1 MWTDATEWRFILR
14 KEGIVTGST
23 TWTDL
28 EDIMLNE
35 ISQVPKGGGCVISL
49 TCGIKKSHLTVTENR
64 MGGGRGLGGHWSNST
79 NSSLCQGLRTW
90 SRPAGGGHGKAD
102 R

>member
-49 TCGIKKSHLTVTENR
+49 TCGIKKSHLAVTENR
-64 MGGGRGLGGHWSNST
+64 MGGEGVRGPLVKQHK
-79 NSSLCQGLRTW
+79 LEFM
-90 SRPAGGGHGKAD
+90 SRAQDMVPTS
-102 R
+102 RRRPR

>member
-64 MGGGRGLGGHWSNST
+64 MGGGEGVRGPLVKQHKLEFMSGAQDMVPT
-79 NSSLCQGLRTW
+79 
-90 SRPAGGGHGKAD
+90 SRRWP